1 MRFLR
6 SLLANK
12 ILTAADFDESLEEL
26 FRTMAVCL
34 DSMITNI
41 SLIAEI
47 VALFC
52 QDPKAR

>member
-1 MRFLR
+1 
-6 SLLANK
+6 LLANK